1 MLDMPRYLTMLRN
14 APNNLTRI
22 CFAKPTLPQYT
33 GICMVAVA
41 AIASALGPRNYVCG
55 DGGRLTTPFNEALGG
70 PLHQVVLKGICYP
83 LQLHLRPARYRL
95 QSRTEQ
101 QEADAV
107 SSFNSNLSEL
117 YFHCHW
123 RVRQRTTIAC
133 ASHVAPIFARTVT
146 CRTAELH
153 LKHCPNA
160 MPSRDLQLQVSWRCT
175 HHVGR
180 LAQLPASKTRC
191 GRPVPCHCLQT
202 RLRA

>member
-1 MLDMPRYLTMLRN
+1 MS
-14 APNNLTRI
+14 AV
-22 CFAKPTLPQYT
+22 
-33 GICMVAVA
+33 MVVA
-41 AIASALGPRNYVCG
+41 SRR
-55 DGGRLTTPFNEALGG
+55 RLNEALGG

-117 YFHCHW
+117 YFHYHW

-133 ASHVAPIFARTVT
+133 ASRVAPIFARTVT